1 MGRATARLFDAMAED
16 YDVLEPWY
24 EHLYA
29 RLHPIVLEALEPPR
43 SVHQPRALDAGCG
56 TGFQTALLERLG
68 YETHG
73 VDVAARLL
81 AVARRRLPASALA
94 LASVDALPYRDAS
107 FDAVACCG
115 STLSF
120 VDDPAAALREL
131 ARVLKPGARL
141 LLDVEHRF
149 SLDLVWTLASA
160 LGGDVLGYGVSPRE
174 AWRALARRLRDG
186 CTVTYPGYG
195 RLRLFTRGELRGM
208 LTGVGLRPLRWWGLH
223 SITNLIPSTILHRD
237 KLGPLSAG
245 LYRRLRALDARLSEW
260 PWAACAANS
269 LVVLAERPLPT
280 RRRRGLLQ

>member
-1 MGRATARLFDAMAED
+1 MGWATARLFDAMAED

-29 RLHPIVLEALEPPR
+29 MLHAIVLEALVPPR
-43 SVHQPRALDAGCG
+43 EPHRPRALDAGCG

-81 AVARRRLPASALA
+81 AVARHRLPASALA
-94 LASVDALPYRDAS
+94 LASVDALPYRAAS

-120 VDDPAAALREL
+120 VDDPAAALGEL

-141 LLDVEHRF
+141 LLDVEHRG
-149 SLDLVWTLASA
+149 SLDLAWTLASA
-160 LGGDVLGYGVSPRE
+160 LGGDFLGYGVSPRE
-174 AWRALARRLRDG
+174 AWRALAHRPRD
-186 CTVTYPGYG
+186 
-195 RLRLFTRGELRGM
+195 ELRGM
-208 LTGVGLRPLRWWGLH
+208 LAGAGLRPLRWWGIH

-237 KLGPLSAG
+237 KLGPLSAV
-245 LYRRLRALDARLSEW
+245 LYRRLRALDARLSAW
-260 PWAACAANS
+260 PLAARAANS
-269 LVVLAERPLPT
+269 LVVLSECPLPT
-280 RRRRGLLQ
+280 RRHDGLLQ